1 MAINLE
7 DQFLMACKTGDIETV
22 QLALQYN
29 VDVNYQQGWG
39 LRRAV
44 RYNHPHVWQYLLHH
58 KDIQV
63 NLPNQYGLSALHTAC
78 RFNIPGAIFDLL
90 KHPAIELNGKS
101 QLGSSPLMVAVKYC
115 RKEALDV
122 IIRDTRIDIETVD
135 NQNRKL
141 EEVIGVAVSD
151 ANQVDKNDIL
161 DCLMRHRQWR
171 REEEGRRNSMEEENI
186 DIDGLHRLKVFDK
199 IKELVGELQEL
210 HKSEHIKLQ
219 ESQEV
224 ESHQFIEK
232 LERDLVAFLET
243 QQEEQTIYLAKL
255 KAEKMEF
262 DQRQQAELERMLKK
276 QDEETTSLQRS
287 RSRQSETT
295 SPKSFLSR
303 PNSRRPS
310 LKTHIEQPSCETLSD
325 SSGPSL
331 WEWTVPDEGYCTGKD
346 GELPEMIDSAR
357 KELECPICM
366 EVMAPPSRIWQCKVG
381 HVICE
386 PCKEKVKKQTAN
398 TTPVSICPTCKTAP
412 FIGRNLALERI
423 SRSLFATK

>member
-1 MAINLE
+1 MATTLE
-7 DQFLMACKTGDIETV
+7 DQFLQACKTGDIETV
-22 QLALQYN
+22 LVALQNN
-29 VDVNYQQGWG
+29 VNVNYQQGWG

-44 RYNHPHVWQYLLHH
+44 RYNHPQVWNYLLNH

-78 RFNIPGAIFDLL
+78 RFNIAGAIFDLL
-90 KHPAIELNGKS
+90 KHPAIEVNEKS
-101 QLGSSPLMVAVKYC
+101 QLGSSPIMVAVKYC
-115 RKEALDV
+115 RREALEV
-122 IIRDTRIDIETVD
+122 IIRDRRIDLSTVD
-135 NQNRKL
+135 NQNRRI
-141 EEVIGVAVSD
+141 EEVIGVAVNDSK
-151 ANQVDKNDIL
+151 QGDKNDIM
-161 DCLMRHRQWR
+161 DCLMRYRQGR
-171 REEEGRRNSMEEENI
+171 REEEGRRDSIEEESI
-186 DIDGLHRLKVFDK
+186 DVDGLHRLKVFDK
-199 IKELVGELQEL
+199 IKELVGELHEL
-210 HKSEHIKLQ
+210 HKMEHLKLQ

-232 LERDLVAFLET
+232 LEKDIVAFLDR
-243 QQEEQTIYLAKL
+243 QQDEQTIFSSKL
-255 KAEKMEF
+255 QHEKEEF
-262 DQRQQAELERMLKK
+262 DQRQKSELGRMLKK
-276 QDEETTSLQRS
+276 QEEEEQSLQRS

-295 SPKSFLSR
+295 SPKSFISR

-310 LKTHIEQPSCETLSD
+310 LKTHIELPSCETLSD

-366 EVMAPPSRIWQCKVG
+366 EVMAPPSRIWQCNAG

-386 PCKEKVKKQTAN
+386 PCKDKVKKQTAS
-398 TTPVSICPTCKTAP
+398 TIAAVICPTCKTAP
-412 FIGRNLALERI
+412 FIGRNLALERV